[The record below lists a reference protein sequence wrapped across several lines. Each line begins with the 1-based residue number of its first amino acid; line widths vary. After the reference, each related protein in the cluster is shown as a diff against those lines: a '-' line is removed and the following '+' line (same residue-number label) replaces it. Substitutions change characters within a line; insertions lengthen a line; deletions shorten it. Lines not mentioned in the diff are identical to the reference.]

1 MVRKYPDGRV
11 RIAMKDGSPRDRGG
25 FLSRGACRRF
35 MNTPALLGAPD
46 VSELVHG
53 TLKKNL
59 SSIQQHGLTPHAG
72 EFVKGAHG
80 CSAGNLVYACDV
92 TKLDSAEYAMRH
104 YISCELGTHWPLVTH
119 DEIVEHGLLVI
130 VPRALFTY
138 HEVWQKGSPIGVEP
152 EDWISTSTVQ
162 PLKLIIGEAI
172 REFFEAHG
180 GFSVTSH
187 DTWVISQFPE
197 YADARMGN
205 FGDLIVCLS
214 RNLSMQSS

>member
-11 RIAMKDGSPRDRGG
+11 RIAMKDGSAIDSGG

-35 MNTPALLGAPD
+35 MNRPVLLGAPD

-72 EFVKGAHG
+72 EFVKGVHG
-80 CSAGNLVYACDV
+80 CGAANLVYACDV
-92 TKLDSAEYAMRH
+92 MRLHAAEYAMRY

-138 HEVWQKGSPIGVEP
+138 HEVGWKGSLIGVESG
-152 EDWISTSTVQ
+152 DWISSSTVQ
-162 PLKLIIGEAI
+162 PLKLVIGEAI

-180 GFSVTSH
+180 DFSVTAH
-187 DTWVISQFPE
+187 DTWVMSQCPD
-197 YADARMGN
+197 YANARMGN
-205 FGDLIVCLS
+205 FSDLVARLS
-214 RNLSMQSS
+214 RNLNY